1 MRLGAMS
8 DPLTMATTERR
19 LGVVPT
25 SAREPDGFDRF
36 YRAHADTL
44 RQGLCLALGDVELG
58 TEAADE
64 AMARAC
70 ERWADVAG
78 YANPTGW
85 AYRVGLNWARSRQR
99 RHRWRDRRPV
109 PDIPVPTVPG
119 DPDLTVALGRLDVD
133 QRAVVVCRYL
143 LDWSVDDTAAALDI
157 PVGTVKSRLARA
169 LDHLA
174 RHLEVPR

>member
-1 MRLGAMS
+1 MS
-8 DPLTMATTERR
+8 NPLTTVTTERR
-19 LGVVPT
+19 LGVVP
-25 SAREPDGFDRF
+25 EPDGFDRF

-70 ERWADVAG
+70 ERWGDVSG

-99 RHRWRDRRPV
+99 RRRWRDRRPV
-109 PDIPVPTVPG
+109 PDLPVPTVP
-119 DPDLTVALGRLDVD
+119 DPDLTVALGRLGVD